1 MHDVH
6 CDEYDILHRNCSQH
20 HNSVQACALLQSWS
34 FVDLKHMLL
43 LRRAVETSSGFVM
56 MSMWWSTNHLLWEK
70 KGNKKWIYESKSYN
84 KATSKQKSACVV
96 QFFNIFRLF
105 FIASSSHQWSDD
117 RNWRR
122 CAKNTPVTTGILK
135 RVTCEREESE
145 NCTLSHS
152 ISAHLCVFLLIEWW
166 MIWFISIVRWNK
178 WKNAFG
184 ILTFATNTVVVSP
197 ITLQSFRWC
206 CQSLI
211 LGAGMRKSGVRTEVI
226 RRE

>member
-1 MHDVH
+1 MCVATKLEFCGFKAYVAAEAGCGDVVWI
-6 CDEYDILHRNCSQH
+6 CDDVNVVI
-20 HNSVQACALLQSWS
+20 
-34 FVDLKHMLL
+34 DK
-43 LRRAVETSSGFVM
+43 SS
-56 MSMWWSTNHLLWEK
+56 SMRK
-70 KGNKKWIYESKSYN
+70 KATKKWIYESKSYN

>member
-70 KGNKKWIYESKSYN
+70 KATKNEFMKVKVTTKQRASKNLHVFCNFLISF
-84 KATSKQKSACVV
+84 A
-96 QFFNIFRLF
+96 FF